1 MSASASGRYVRFIAL
16 AAALVAGLVAIGW
29 LPTRRFSGEAGLVA
43 MAAGCLISLLSAAVA
58 GGVLVAM
65 SGDTPSAKMQRA
77 GLATAVRLAVVVLLG
92 AAAALSGELER
103 MPLLFW
109 LATAYVVLLPLEV
122 KLAIAAD

>member
-1 MSASASGRYVRFIAL
+1 MSASRSGRYVRFIAL
-16 AAALVAGLVAIGW
+16 AAALVAGLIAIGW
-29 LPTRRFSGEAGLVA
+29 LPTRRLSGDAGVIA
-43 MAAGCLISLLSAAVA
+43 MVAGCAISLLSAAVA
-58 GGVLVAM
+58 GCVLVAM
-65 SGDTPSAKMQRA
+65 SADNPSAKMQRA
-77 GLATAVRLAVVVLLG
+77 GLATAVRLAIVVLLG